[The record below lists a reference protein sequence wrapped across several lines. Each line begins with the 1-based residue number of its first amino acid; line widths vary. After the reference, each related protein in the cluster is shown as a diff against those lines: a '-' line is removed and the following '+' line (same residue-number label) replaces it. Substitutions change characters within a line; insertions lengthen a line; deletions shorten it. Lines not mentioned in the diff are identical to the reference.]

1 MDPTNA
7 TNLVNSSTTA
17 AATESGVQFIK
28 EPLASNIFRLIVYTI
43 IFLLTIAGNA
53 SVLAVV
59 YKIRELHTV
68 TGYLIANLAVADL
81 SVGILCI
88 PFTVLYFEFT
98 YWPFGFVMCKIIP
111 ATQAI
116 CIMAST
122 GTLAA
127 ISIERYLAIAFPW
140 EPRISISQVRYI
152 IAVLWLIASL
162 VGLPFF
168 AVMQLHDNN
177 GVLLCLES
185 GWPSETFRDI
195 YTMLSF
201 CLTYAFPLPMI
212 AVLYTIIVLKLNKAA
227 RETSDHEGFR
237 TAKAKGKV
245 IRMLIVVVVFY
256 FLCFLPYHSTYM
268 WYEFGDGGQF
278 KGIWLLL
285 SYCQVLVY
293 SNSAVNP
300 VLYGFLSEQFRKGFA
315 RLVPCC
321 RIWRKES
328 KSSRSMY
335 TQATYRKTTVVS
347 HCTSDV

>member
-1 MDPTNA
+1 M
-7 TNLVNSSTTA
+7 
-17 AATESGVQFIK
+17 
-28 EPLASNIFRLIVYTI
+28 
-43 IFLLTIAGNA
+43 
-53 SVLAVV
+53 
-59 YKIRELHTV
+59 
-68 TGYLIANLAVADL
+68 
-81 SVGILCI
+81 
-88 PFTVLYFEFT
+88 
-98 YWPFGFVMCKIIP
+98 
-111 ATQAI
+111 
-116 CIMAST
+116 
-122 GTLAA
+122 
-127 ISIERYLAIAFPW
+127 
-140 EPRISISQVRYI
+140 
-152 IAVLWLIASL
+152 IASL

-278 KGIWLLL
+278 KWVSFLTFSFPQNSFLPLVMIFPKKKNVV
-285 SYCQVLVY
+285 VLVILTHPLIHWLI
-293 SNSAVNP
+293 NSLIRWFIDWFIHSFTVNSRHS
-300 VLYGFLSEQFRKGFA
+300 GHHRDQD
-315 RLVPCC
+315 LVSVIEKVRNNGCNFWVIPRDFSCC
-321 RIWRKES
+321 P
-328 KSSRSMY
+328 
-335 TQATYRKTTVVS
+335 
-347 HCTSDV
+347 